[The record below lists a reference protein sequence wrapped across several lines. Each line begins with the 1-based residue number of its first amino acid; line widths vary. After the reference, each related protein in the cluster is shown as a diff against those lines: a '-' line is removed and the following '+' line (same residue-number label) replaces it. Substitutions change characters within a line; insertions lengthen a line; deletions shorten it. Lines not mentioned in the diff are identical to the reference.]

1 MLATL
6 PAVLQRVVRRGNL
19 TLVDSLGHMHH
30 FGDGS
35 GHPVRARVTDT
46 ATERAIAFEPD
57 VAGPEAYMDGGLI
70 IDEGSFYDL
79 VALITRNAAEAP
91 LPNWQGP
98 VASLHRW
105 LRRLRQFNPV
115 GRARRNARHHYDID
129 PRLFDLFLDAD
140 GQYSCAYFTGDV
152 GLDEA
157 QRAKKR
163 HIAAKLALRPG
174 LSLLDI
180 GCGWGGLAL
189 ELAREHGLSVKGITL
204 SREQLA
210 RARERA
216 RREGL
221 RGRAQFELRDFR
233 RLDGTFDRI
242 VSVGMFEHVGV
253 GHYRSY
259 FTTLARLLAPDG
271 VALVHTIGRAGQPA
285 ATNRFIARHIFP
297 GGSLPALSEITRAV
311 EGTGLMITDVEVLRL
326 HYALTL
332 RAWRTRFLA
341 RRAEAVAIAGERFVR
356 MWEAYLAGSEAA
368 FRFEDLVVF
377 QLQLA
382 KRIDALPITR
392 DYMIEEEGRR
402 GVRKAEHAAE

>member
-6 PAVLQRVVRRGNL
+6 PAVLQRIVRRGDL
-19 TLVDSLGHMHH
+19 TLVDSLGRSYR

-35 GHPVRARVTDT
+35 GPPVRAHVTDA
-46 ATERAIAFEPD
+46 ATESAIAFEPD
-57 VAGPEAYMDGGLI
+57 VAGPEAYMDGRLI

-79 VALITRNAAEAP
+79 VALITRNAAAAP

-98 VASLHRW
+98 VANLHQWMRW
-105 LRRLRQFNPV
+105 LRQFNPA
-115 GRARRNARHHYDID
+115 GRARRNARHHYDIN

-140 GQYSCAYFTGDV
+140 GQYSCAYFNGDV

-157 QRAKKR
+157 QCAKKR

-204 SREQLA
+204 SHEQLA

-221 RGRAQFELRDFR
+221 RGRAQFELLDFR
-233 RLDGTFDRI
+233 QLDGTFDRI

-259 FTTLARLLAPDG
+259 FTTLARLLALDG
-271 VALVHTIGRAGQPA
+271 VALVHTIGRTDQPA

-368 FRFEDLVVF
+368 FRFENLVVF

-392 DYMIEEEGRR
+392 DYMAKEERR
-402 GVRKAEHAAE
+402 LASRNTGHAAE